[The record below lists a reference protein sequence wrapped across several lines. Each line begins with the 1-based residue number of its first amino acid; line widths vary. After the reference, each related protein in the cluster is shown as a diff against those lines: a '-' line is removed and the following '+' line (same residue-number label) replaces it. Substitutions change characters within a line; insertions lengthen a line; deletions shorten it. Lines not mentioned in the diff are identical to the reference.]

1 MYAVYVTKE
10 VIGGKGVEWG
20 KQSWVVMVKMR
31 RILVE

>member
-1 MYAVYVTKE
+1 MYAVYVMME
-10 VIGGKGVEWG
+10 VIGGKGVGWE